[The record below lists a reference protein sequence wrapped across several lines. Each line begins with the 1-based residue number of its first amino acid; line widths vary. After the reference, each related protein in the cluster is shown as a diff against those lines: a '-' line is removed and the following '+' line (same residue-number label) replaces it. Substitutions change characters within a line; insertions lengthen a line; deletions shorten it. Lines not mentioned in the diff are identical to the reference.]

1 MKCGL
6 SVLCAALAAS
16 AFALPRVK
24 ISDVL
29 AMDADEIAACGKC
42 ELEVQVTF
50 NIPWVENAF
59 VATDVGDVDGHALYF
74 ATFTEPQ
81 PGKFDMVEPGDI
93 VRVVGAPD
101 PMLLEPGIDVE
112 SVKFVSHAD
121 LPPPRPRSV
130 LGIKAGHFNNCRV
143 HVRGVGMSA
152 AYGTAVGK
160 PAFLLW
166 LSTSD
171 GEVRVRV
178 RADDLSPAAFRDA
191 DVEVDGVVVPV
202 FNPRHEFIGAEIE
215 ALDAKSISVAKAP
228 PEDPFSV
235 PECDTWSLLA
245 WSPRGRRLHACR
257 VMGEVTCVYTEDGA
271 FSVQRGKASARV
283 FADGEPPAVGDIVEA
298 VGFPAIRDECG
309 ALVGALWRRTDAEV
323 EPAEVHRL
331 SLAPGSLFD
340 LGGFMADNDLQFRL
354 VELVGRVEDVR
365 LEHGPGGRLIIDVD
379 GQNVD
384 VMFPPSVAAELP
396 WGIEDRPIVRVRGV
410 LDARVSQGDALN
422 RLFSFEGFHLRTR
435 CADDIELV
443 PDWQWGARR
452 ALGFAWAALLTV
464 LAAFGAFAAVV
475 AFRRHRAYVGAEA
488 IAADRRRIA
497 AELHD
502 TISQHISGAK
512 LWVYSA
518 KMAAGDTLA
527 PGAADALV
535 MAENVLEATRR
546 EIRDAIMDLQSDEF
560 VSQSPESLLRRIC
573 RNESVPGRTRVRSF
587 LRGLPVN
594 LPISVKR
601 DLLGIASEA
610 IGNAVR
616 HGGAAN
622 VIVVSEG
629 DGAGAFTLDVLNDG
643 APFSADAAPGPEKG
657 HFGISNM
664 RERAARSGMTL
675 TFGEKRGYVAVTL
688 ERRTGA

>member
-1 MKCGL
+1 MRL
-6 SVLCAALAAS
+6 FATFLFASLAAS
-16 AFALPRVK
+16 ASALPRMKVAD
-24 ISDVL
+24 IL
-29 AMDADEIAACGKC
+29 AKDADEISACGKC
-42 ELEVQVTF
+42 ELEVQVAF
-50 NIPWVENAF
+50 VPPWVRNAF
-59 VATDVGDVDGHALYF
+59 VATDVGDADGHALYF
-74 ATFTEPQ
+74 TTFTEPQ
-81 PGKFDMVEPGDI
+81 PGKFDMVEPGD
-93 VRVVGAPD
+93 VVTVVGTPD

-112 SVKFVSHAD
+112 SVKFVSHTD
-121 LPPPRPRSV
+121 LPPPRARSV

-143 HVRGVGMSA
+143 HVRGVGVSA
-152 AYGTAVGK
+152 AYGSAAGK

-171 GEVRVRV
+171 GEIRVRV
-178 RADDLSPAAFRDA
+178 RDTGFSPGAFRDA
-191 DVEVDGVVVPV
+191 EVEVDGVVVPI

-215 ALDAKSISVAKAP
+215 ALGAKSISVAKAP

-245 WSPRGRRLHACR
+245 WNPRGRRLHACR
-257 VMGEVTCVYTEDGA
+257 VAGEVTCVYPEDGA
-271 FSVQRGKASARV
+271 FAVQRGKASARV
-283 FADGEPPAVGDIVEA
+283 FADGELPAVGDMVEA
-298 VGFPAIRDECG
+298 AGFPANRDECG
-309 ALVGALWRRTDAEV
+309 ALVGALWRRTDADV
-323 EPAEVHRL
+323 DAAEVRSL

-354 VELVGRVEDVR
+354 VELRGRVTDVHSEPR
-365 LEHGPGGRLIIDVD
+365 RRGRLIVDVD
-379 GQNVD
+379 GQSVD
-384 VMFPPSVAAELP
+384 VMLPTSGEESLP
-396 WGIEDRPIVRVRGV
+396 WGIEDRPLVRVRGV
-410 LDARVSQGDALN
+410 LDARVSQGDATN
-422 RLFSFEGFHLRTR
+422 RLFRFEGFHLRTR
-435 CADDIELV
+435 GPDDIELI
-443 PDWQWGARR
+443 PDWQWGARV
-452 ALGFAWAALLTV
+452 ALGFAWIALLSV
-464 LAAFGAFAAVV
+464 LAAFGAFASVV
-475 AFRRHRAYVGAEA
+475 AFRRHHARVGAEA

-527 PGAADALV
+527 PGAAGALV

-560 VSQSPESLLRRIC
+560 VSQSTESLLRSIC
-573 RNESVPGRTRVRSF
+573 RDASVPGKTRVRSF
-587 LRGLPVN
+587 LRGLPAD
-594 LPISVKR
+594 LPIRVKR
-601 DLLGIASEA
+601 DLLAIASEA

-629 DGAGAFTLDVLNDG
+629 DGAGSFALDVLNDG
-643 APFSADAAPGPEKG
+643 EPFSADAAPGPEKG

-688 ERRTGA
+688 TRRK

>member
-178 RADDLSPAAFRDA
+178 RADGLSPAAFRDA
-191 DVEVDGVVVPV
+191 EVEVDGVVVPV

-235 PECDTWSLLA
+235 PECDTWALLA

-257 VMGEVTCVYTEDGA
+257 VMGEVTCIYTEDGA

-283 FADGEPPAVGDIVEA
+283 FSDGEPPAVGDIVEA

-384 VMFPPSVAAELP
+384 VMLPPSVAAELP

-422 RLFSFEGFHLRTR
+422 RLFVLHRTSMSSLPASVR
-435 CADDIELV
+435 TLI
-443 PDWQWGARR
+443 
-452 ALGFAWAALLTV
+452 
-464 LAAFGAFAAVV
+464 
-475 AFRRHRAYVGAEA
+475 
-488 IAADRRRIA
+488 
-497 AELHD
+497 
-502 TISQHISGAK
+502 AK
-512 LWVYSA
+512 LPVTWMTSIFR
-518 KMAAGDTLA
+518 L
-527 PGAADALV
+527 
-535 MAENVLEATRR
+535 TRR
-546 EIRDAIMDLQSDEF
+546 
-560 VSQSPESLLRRIC
+560 
-573 RNESVPGRTRVRSF
+573 
-587 LRGLPVN
+587 
-594 LPISVKR
+594 
-601 DLLGIASEA
+601 
-610 IGNAVR
+610 
-616 HGGAAN
+616 
-622 VIVVSEG
+622 
-629 DGAGAFTLDVLNDG
+629 TL
-643 APFSADAAPGPEKG
+643 
-657 HFGISNM
+657 
-664 RERAARSGMTL
+664 
-675 TFGEKRGYVAVTL
+675 
-688 ERRTGA
+688 